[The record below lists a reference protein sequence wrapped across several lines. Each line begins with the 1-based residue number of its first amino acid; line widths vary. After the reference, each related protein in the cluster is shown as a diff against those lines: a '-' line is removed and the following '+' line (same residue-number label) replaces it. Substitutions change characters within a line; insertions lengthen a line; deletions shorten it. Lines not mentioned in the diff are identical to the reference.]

1 MHIFRAKI
9 QGWPGIPTKATDSKC
24 QRDSVIIDSVIKPRG
39 SQKCKFIIDVVNRT
53 CDVVMKQEAQ
63 VNLSLVVQGEL
74 TLNETLTNSAIS
86 DRYFQMSQQ
95 QKERFVKMFSNTPP
109 VTSVSF
115 GKLKNPS
122 LSLNDT
128 GTLCPIFEIPR
139 NIFVKAQSLLERES
153 SITSFPGMQNAYF
166 VESRSN
172 PKEPHKSKV
181 YSDGNVILQF
191 CH

>member
-1 MHIFRAKI
+1 MAGLEYPPKP
-9 QGWPGIPTKATDSKC
+9 QTQNANEC
-24 QRDSVIIDSVIKPRG
+24 IDSVIKPLG
-39 SQKCKFIIDVVNRT
+39 SQNCKSIIDVVNRT
-53 CDVVMKQEAQ
+53 CDIVMKQEAQ

-74 TLNETLTNSAIS
+74 TLNETLTDSAIS
-86 DRYFQMSQQ
+86 DKYFQMSQQ
-95 QKERFVKMFSNTPP
+95 QKERFIEMFSNTPP
-109 VTSVSF
+109 VTSVSSR
-115 GKLKNPS
+115 KLKNPS

-166 VESRSN
+166 VESKSN